1 MFQDFKDVRHSL
13 NSDRPFINMYKKTKK
28 NIDYL
33 MYLQQCIVF
42 RKAYILSGPGFHE
55 FLYSIIESLRKIREI
70 AEFIPNQL
78 RFHEKKTLANFRD
91 IIEKCKK
98 TLF

>member
-1 MFQDFKDVRHSL
+1 M
-13 NSDRPFINMYKKTKK
+13 
-28 NIDYL
+28 
-33 MYLQQCIVF
+33 F
-42 RKAYILSGPGFHE
+42 RKAYILSGSGFHE
-55 FLYSIIESLRKIREI
+55 FLYSIIGNLRKILEI

-78 RFHEKKTLANFRD
+78 CFHEKKTLAIFRD